1 MNMIFRNFALAGL
14 LVVTMACAAADGG
27 GEMMGEEEGMMMGEE
42 DGMMMGEEDGMMM
55 GEGELGTSEVGED
68 EWASLEIAAAETP
81 EAAAQFMATNG
92 FDRVFFDTNQS
103 DLYWRSENALKAQA
117 RYLEANPDLTITI
130 EGHADERGTDEYN
143 LALGERRANTAREY
157 LIAQG
162 VDPFKIEVVSFGE
175 ERPVETCSDESCWSS
190 NRRSVSVIQGTEG
203 SAPIAEDDDEF
214 EDDDDDF
221 DF

>member
-27 GEMMGEEEGMMMGEE
+27 GEMMGEEDGMMMGEE

-55 GEGELGTSEVGED
+55 GELGSSEVGED

-81 EAAAQFMATNG
+81 EAAAQYMATNG
-92 FDRVFFDTNQS
+92 FDRVFFDTNES

-117 RYLEANPDLTITI
+117 RYLAANPDLTITI
-130 EGHADERGTDEYN
+130 EGHADERGTDEFN

-175 ERPVETCSDESCWSS
+175 ERPVETCSDESCWSK

-203 SAPIAEDDDEF
+203 SEPIAEDDEF

>member
-1 MNMIFRNFALAGL
+1 MNTIFRNFALAGL
-14 LVVTMACAAADGG
+14 LVVTAACASTDGG

-55 GEGELGTSEVGED
+55 GDLASSEVGED

-81 EAAAQFMATNG
+81 EDAAQYMATNG

-117 RYLEANPDLTITI
+117 RYLAANPDLTITI
-130 EGHADERGTDEYN
+130 EGHADERGTDEFN

-175 ERPVETCSDESCWSS
+175 ERPVEICSDESCWSK
-190 NRRSVSVIQGTEG
+190 NRRSVSVIEGTEG
-203 SAPIAEDDDEF
+203 SEPIVEDEDED
-214 EDDDDDF
+214 EDDDF

>member
-1 MNMIFRNFALAGL
+1 MNMIFRNFALAGM
-14 LVVTMACAAADGG
+14 LVVTMACASADGG
-27 GEMMGEEEGMMMGEE
+27 GEMMGE

-55 GEGELGTSEVGED
+55 GEDGMMMDGELASSEIGED

-81 EAAAQFMATNG
+81 EAAAQYMATNG

-117 RYLEANPDLTITI
+117 RYLAANPDLTITI
-130 EGHADERGTDEYN
+130 EGHADERGTDDFN

-175 ERPVETCSDESCWSS
+175 ERPVETCSDESCWSK

-203 SAPIAEDDDEF
+203 SEPIAEDDEGF
-214 EDDDDDF
+214 DDDDDF